1 RLRGGTWGEVLTARI
16 LEPLALRQV
25 SVDPGPR
32 AAVGYLVDA
41 YSDHVQPEPPTDL
54 GGVAPA
60 GQLWSTASDLAQW
73 AAFLAHPSTMDP
85 EGRVLAASTVEE
97 MRWPHT
103 VTDEAQ
109 WLSGFGLGLLLVP
122 RPD

>member
-1 RLRGGTWGEVLTARI
+1 DALHMPDVEALLADLARAERVLPVARRYHYSNLGLSLLGHLVGRLRGGTWGEVLTARI

-54 GGVAPA
+54 GGITPA
-60 GQLWSTASDLAQW
+60 G
-73 AAFLAHPSTMDP
+73 
-85 EGRVLAASTVEE
+85 
-97 MRWPHT
+97 
-103 VTDEAQ
+103 
-109 WLSGFGLGLLLVP
+109 
-122 RPD
+122 